1 MRIGEY
7 SRLIRTNR
15 NVRLLWFAQ
24 LISEMGDWLYSVAI
38 YSLILEVTGSAKA
51 VAFAFMLQVLP
62 QTIMAPAAGVLND
75 RLSRRKVM
83 IFADCAR
90 AVITFFMLFAQSRET
105 AWLLY
110 VLLFLETLFWALF
123 EPGRS
128 AVIPNITASS
138 EESLVAN
145 ALSSVTWSVSLSLGS
160 GLGGLLA
167 AAFGRNTVFVINSL
181 SFLVSA
187 ALIYAMKVK
196 ERHLDDAPPFHPRE
210 LADFSPIAEGVRY
223 VRRDPRLLAS
233 MFVKTG
239 TAILGA
245 NWIILPIYGERM
257 FRVGDDPASAGMLG
271 MSLLMC
277 SRGIGA
283 LIGPLAAGRWSG
295 HSESRMRSGIVV
307 AFVLASLG
315 YLTVSWAPSLLIV
328 CLAVALAH
336 SGGSIAW
343 VFSTTL
349 LQKYTDD
356 KFRGRVFSAEF
367 AFMMGALSL
376 VTFVGGTL
384 VDAGLPVRT
393 LAFAVGVLVLFPG
406 LMWLVAQRLWRSQP
420 ESPGA
425 SDRGSE

>member
-1 MRIGEY
+1 MTVAAY
-7 SRLIRTNR
+7 SRLLRSNR

-24 LISEMGDWLYSVAI
+24 LISEIGDWLYAVAI

-51 VAFAFMLQVLP
+51 VAFAFLLQVLP
-62 QTIMAPAAGVLND
+62 QTFFAPAAGVLND
-75 RLSRRKVM
+75 RLSRRKLM
-83 IFADCAR
+83 IFADIAR
-90 AVITFFMLFAQSRET
+90 AVVTFCMLFAQSDQT

-110 VLLFLETLFWALF
+110 VLLFLETVFWSLF

-128 AVIPNITASS
+128 SVIPNITSGS

-145 ALSSVTWSVSLSLGS
+145 SLSTLTWSVSLALGS

-167 AAFGRNTVFVINSL
+167 AAFGRNTVFLINAF

-187 ALIYAMKVK
+187 YFIRSMRFK
-196 ERHLDDAPPFHPRE
+196 EPHLDNAPPFHARE
-210 LADFSPIAEGVRY
+210 LARFTPIAEGARY
-223 VRRDPRLLAS
+223 VRQDPRLLVT

-257 FRVGDDPASAGMLG
+257 FRVGSNTESAGMLG

-277 SRGIGA
+277 SRGVGA
-283 LIGPLAAGRWSG
+283 LIGPLLAGLWSG
-295 HSESRMRSGIVV
+295 HNETRMRYGIVI
-307 AFVLASLG
+307 AFAIASAG
-315 YLTVSWAPSLLIV
+315 YLTVSTATSLLVV
-328 CLAVALAH
+328 CIAIAVAH

-349 LQKYTDD
+349 LQRYTDD

-367 AFMMGALSL
+367 AFLMAALSI
-376 VTFVGGTL
+376 VTFTGGTL
-384 VDAGLPVRT
+384 VDAGLPVRS
-393 LAFAVGVLVLFPG
+393 LAFAVGILVLVPG
-406 LMWLVAQRLWRSQP
+406 VLWVAAQGIWRNKQ
-420 ESPGA
+420 E
-425 SDRGSE
+425 

>member
-1 MRIGEY
+1 
-7 SRLIRTNR
+7 
-15 NVRLLWFAQ
+15 
-24 LISEMGDWLYSVAI
+24 
-38 YSLILEVTGSAKA
+38 
-51 VAFAFMLQVLP
+51 
-62 QTIMAPAAGVLND
+62 
-75 RLSRRKVM
+75 
-83 IFADCAR
+83 
-90 AVITFFMLFAQSRET
+90 
-105 AWLLY
+105 
-110 VLLFLETLFWALF
+110 LF
-123 EPGRS
+123 EPGRN
-128 AVIPNITASS
+128 AVIPNITATS

-187 ALIYAMKVK
+187 ALIYAMKFK
-196 ERHLDDAPPFHPRE
+196 ERHLEDAPPFHPRE
-210 LADFSPIAEGVRY
+210 LTDFSPIAEGIRY
-223 VRRDPRLLAS
+223 VRRDRRLLAS

-257 FRVGDDPASAGMLG
+257 FRVGDNPASAGMLG

-295 HSESRMRSGIVV
+295 HSELRMRSGIVF

-328 CLAVALAH
+328 CSAVALAH

-367 AFMMGALSL
+367 AFMMGGLTL
-376 VTFVGGTL
+376 VTFLGGTL

-406 LMWLVAQRLWRSQP
+406 LMWLYAQRLWRRQSEAP
-420 ESPGA
+420 TAP
-425 SDRGSE
+425 DRGSV